1 MIVLKDKYEGK
12 IIHSLN
18 ELGQEYID
26 LLKNNTDFIEKYFIE
41 K

>member
-1 MIVLKDKYEGK
+1 MYQVKEKYRGQ

-18 ELGQEYID
+18 DLSQEHID
-26 LLKNNTDFIEKYFIE
+26 LLKNNTDFIDKYFIE